1 MSKKILL
8 DAFYTQFSEFLSE
21 LSRVF
26 PDDTDF
32 PAYNAQLLLVKRVNP
47 TIAVREFTT
56 HVVPIED
63 IIRARDANYFLAGNP
78 SKTLVDAIT
87 TDNVEP
93 LVQKLKS
100 YWKQMSTENQS
111 VVWSYMLLLVEIA
124 KRYSVIEGV
133 RS

>member
-26 PDDTDF
+26 PDDPDF

-47 TIAVREFTT
+47 VIAVREFTT

-63 IIRARDANYFLAGNP
+63 IIRARDANYFLAGKP

-87 TDNVEP
+87 TDNIEP
-93 LVQKLKS
+93 VVQKLKS
-100 YWKQMSTENQS
+100 YWRQMSAENQS

-124 KRYSVIEGV
+124 KRYSVVEGV
-133 RS
+133 RG